1 MAFLAV
7 KRSFCAILVSRIV
20 RKPHFQE
27 GAETMANTR
36 QEAWNLIKEYNKEPF
51 HRQHALTVEGC
62 MRYFAK
68 SLGYGDE
75 EEFWGLVGLLHDL
88 DYEKYLEEC
97 AWCCSDSSH

>member
-1 MAFLAV
+1 
-7 KRSFCAILVSRIV
+7 
-20 RKPHFQE
+20 
-27 GAETMANTR
+27 MANTR
-36 QEAWNLIKEYNKEPF
+36 QEAWDLIKEYNKEPF

-88 DYEKYLEEC
+88 DYEKYPEEHC
-97 AWCCSDSSH
+97 RVEDKILRKKMAGMKNTHPRCRQPWLSSLQRCGAGT

>member
-36 QEAWNLIKEYNKEPF
+36 QEAWDLIKEYNKEPF
-51 HRQHALTVEGC
+51 HRQHAPVSYTHLDVYK
-62 MRYFAK
+62 RQA
-68 SLGYGDE
+68 LYGE
-75 EEFWGLVGLLHDL
+75 KRLH
-88 DYEKYLEEC
+88 C
-97 AWCCSDSSH
+97 H